1 MSARILI
8 VEDEAPLTAML
19 RYNFE
24 REGYSVAVAEAG
36 DGEEAMVRIAEAPP
50 DLVVLDWML
59 PVTSGLEVCRRL
71 KRAPKTRA
79 LPVIMLTA
87 KGEEA
92 DRVRGLD
99 TGADDYLAKP
109 FSVAELLARVR
120 AVLRRAHGAP
130 DGEVIARGE
139 LELDFAAKVVRR
151 AGREAHLG
159 PTEFRL
165 LHRLMMQPGRVYSR
179 AQLLEAVWEHNLEAG
194 ERAVDQSIRRLRE
207 ALNAPGQP
215 DLIRTVRAEGYA
227 LRTD

>member
-24 REGYSVAVAEAG
+24 REGYSVAEAG
-36 DGEEAMVRIAEAPP
+36 DGEEAMARIAEALP

-71 KRAPKTRA
+71 KRAPGTRA

-99 TGADDYLAKP
+99 TGADDYVAKP
-109 FSVAELLARVR
+109 FSVAELLARVG
-120 AVLRRAHGAP
+120 AVLRRTQRTE
-130 DGEVIARGE
+130 GEVIARGE
-139 LELDFAAKVVRR
+139 LEIDLAAKVVRR
-151 AGREAHLG
+151 EGREAHLG

-207 ALNAPGQP
+207 ALNAPGHP

-227 LRTD
+227 LRVD

>member
-8 VEDEAPLTAML
+8 VEDEAPLTEML

-24 REGYSVAVAEAG
+24 REGYSVAEAG
-36 DGEEAMVRIAEAPP
+36 DGEEAMARITEAPP

-120 AVLRRAHGAP
+120 AVLRRAHGAGAG
-130 DGEVIARGE
+130 DVVVHGE
-139 LELDFAAKVVRR
+139 LELDLAAKQVRR
-151 AGREAHLG
+151 GGREAHLG

-179 AQLLEAVWEHNLEAG
+179 AHLLEAVWEHNLDAG

-207 ALNAPGQP
+207 ALNGAGQA

-227 LRTD
+227 LRAD

>member
-1 MSARILI
+1 LNPRILI

-24 REGYSVAVAEAG
+24 REGYRVAEAG
-36 DGEEAMVRIAEAPP
+36 DGEAAMVCIAEQPP

-71 KRAPKTRA
+71 KRAPGTRA

-99 TGADDYLAKP
+99 TGADDYLTKP

-120 AVLRRAHGAP
+120 AVLRRAHAAAGDEA
-130 DGEVIARGE
+130 IACGG
-139 LELDFAAKVVRR
+139 LEIDLAAKRVRR
-151 AGREAHLG
+151 NGREAHLG

-165 LHRLMMQPGRVYSR
+165 LHRLMADPGRVYSR
-179 AQLLEAVWEHNLEAG
+179 AQLLDTVWEHNLDAG
-194 ERAVDQSIRRLRE
+194 DRTVDQSIRRLRE
-207 ALNAPGQP
+207 ALNAPGQL

-227 LRTD
+227 LRVE